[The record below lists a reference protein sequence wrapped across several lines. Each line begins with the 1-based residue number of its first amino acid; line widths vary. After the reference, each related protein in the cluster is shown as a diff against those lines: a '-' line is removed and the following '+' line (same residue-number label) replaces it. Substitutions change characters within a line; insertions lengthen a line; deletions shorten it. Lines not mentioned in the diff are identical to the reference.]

1 MIFTLTT
8 TCTFKS
14 LNFVFG
20 LKQHTNKVIYIEGRF
35 AHYGFECVISVVYAL
50 NNDNSLK
57 KDLWNHFVEVKANIT
72 KP

>member
-1 MIFTLTT
+1 LVSTT
-8 TCTFKS
+8 T
-14 LNFVFG
+14 
-20 LKQHTNKVIYIEGRF
+20 VIYIEGRF

-50 NNDNSLK
+50 NNDNSFK